1 MNEKVL
7 VSDSLNA
14 INGCLTRYGEMIS
27 QTENQQL
34 RQTLQQM
41 RNETETSQYELFTLA
56 KSKAY
61 YQPAQKATQ
70 DEVTNVKSL
79 FSSGAAQSSAGG
91 SAGSSSSA
99 R

>member
-1 MNEKVL
+1 MEEKIM
-7 VSDSLNA
+7 VSDALNG

-41 RNETETSQYELFTLA
+41 RNETETSQYELFQLA
-56 KSKAY
+56 KQKAY
-61 YQPAQKATQ
+61 YEPAEQAREDEIQK
-70 DEVTNVKSL
+70 VKSL
-79 FSSGAAQSSAGG
+79 VSSTNSL
-91 SAGSSSSA
+91 

>member
-1 MNEKVL
+1 MDEKVL

-56 KSKAY
+56 KSKDY
-61 YQPAQKATQ
+61 YHPAQKCSS
-70 DEVTNVKSL
+70 DELQNVKSMIN
-79 FSSGAAQSSAGG
+79 SMGGQAGG
-91 SAGSSSSA
+91 ASSQNSA

>member
-1 MNEKVL
+1 MEEKIM
-7 VSDSLNA
+7 VSDALNS
-14 INGCLTRYGEMIS
+14 INGGLTRFGEMIS

-61 YQPAQKATQ
+61 YEPAQKAKQ
-70 DEVTNVKSL
+70 DDISYVKSVV
-79 FSSGAAQSSAGG
+79 SKSGMS
-91 SAGSSSSA
+91 
-99 R
+99 

>member
-1 MNEKVL
+1 MEEKIM
-7 VSDSLNA
+7 VSDALNG

-41 RNETETSQYELFTLA
+41 RNDTETSQYELFQIA
-56 KSKAY
+56 KERAY
-61 YQPAQKATQ
+61 YEPAQKASEEEIQ
-70 DEVTNVKSL
+70 KVKSL
-79 FSSGAAQSSAGG
+79 VSPTG
-91 SAGSSSSA
+91 SL